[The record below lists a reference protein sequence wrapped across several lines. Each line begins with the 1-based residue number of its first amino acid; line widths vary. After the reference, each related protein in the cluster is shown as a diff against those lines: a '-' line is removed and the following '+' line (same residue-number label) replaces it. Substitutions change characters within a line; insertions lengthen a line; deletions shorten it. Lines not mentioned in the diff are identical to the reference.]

1 MIKNRY
7 KKSIKEKK
15 TARTIYLKP
24 PDTHFFFLVC
34 QTNSVETTMSM
45 IKKNRYKKGI
55 KEKKSQEQYRSIY
68 SDSDHLKCQIYILY
82 SRACL
87 D

>member
-7 KKSIKEKK
+7 KKKVSKKKK

-24 PDTHFFFLVC
+24 PENHFFLVC